1 MGLHGRKE
9 AIIRDVTMQTHLFS
23 RRDTQAAIDRLA
35 GIVSDHDLRIMVD
48 DLNRPG
54 RQRLTKIWEVILLD
68 ALAKVSPIRHE
79 QPLPD
84 RRKPDFAFDMVV
96 EGRKVEVVGDITC
109 VSDAGLDKEN
119 PVEYFKSELS
129 RVAGKMGVDPD
140 KLYTSVHGQKIGE
153 YRDAKMVLSLPGK
166 GETTTFIKRNVSS
179 FLRGVSK
186 DKASPAS
193 INLSFDGVGIAVA
206 YNPSQTASLL
216 HHPTY
221 DVPYSIDRNPLA
233 AALKDK
239 ADQLRKAPD
248 DCIRLVVVCDGDCAT
263 LRQSGGM
270 GTHFTSK
277 AIVEDFLRRTSTIDA
292 VLVLPIVEKGYGAPR
307 QRFIDCLF
315 RIRQS
320 GGSRPPLD
328 QANGHALVKR
338 LQSSL
343 DVLPVPV
350 MSAQNA
356 GYRVNIEHLR
366 YGLHGG
372 FRSGGNCLKISSR
385 QILEALAGLP
395 SHGIN
400 RLDEPADAP
409 PPPANWQEFFF
420 DHLKRGQMI
429 TKVTV
434 VPGGDTDDDTLEFE
448 FGPAD
453 PAISLFRLP
462 R

>member
-1 MGLHGRKE
+1 MERF
-9 AIIRDVTMQTHLFS
+9 MQTHLFS
-23 RRDTQAAIDRLA
+23 RRDTQTAIDRLA

-68 ALAKVSPIRHE
+68 ALAAVSPIRHE

-84 RRKPDFAFDMVV
+84 RRKPDFAFDMTV

-140 KLYTSVHGQKIGE
+140 KLYTSVHGQTIGE

-179 FLRGVSK
+179 FLRAVSK

-193 INLSFDGVGIAVA
+193 INLSFDGIGIAVA

-270 GTHFTSK
+270 GAHFTAK
-277 AIVEDFLRRTSTIDA
+277 AIVEDFLRKTSTLDA
-292 VLVLPIVEKGYGAPR
+292 VLVLPVIEAGYGASR

-315 RIRQS
+315 RVRPS
-320 GGSRPPLD
+320 GGTRPALD
-328 QANGHALVKR
+328 QNTRQALAKR

-343 DVLPVPV
+343 DLVPRAV
-350 MSAQNA
+350 MSARNA
-356 GYRVNIEHLR
+356 AYRINKTDLCFGPHTGYW
-366 YGLHGG
+366 
-372 FRSGGNCLKISSR
+372 SGGNRLKVSSR

-395 SHGIN
+395 SHGVN
-400 RLDEPADAP
+400 RLDAPADAP
-409 PPPANWQEFFF
+409 LPPADWQEFFLG
-420 DHLKRGQMI
+420 HLRHGQMI
-429 TKVTV
+429 TRVTV
-434 VPGGDTDDDTLEFE
+434 VPGGGTDDDTLEFE

-453 PAISLFRLP
+453 PSISPFRMP

>member
-1 MGLHGRKE
+1 MERF
-9 AIIRDVTMQTHLFS
+9 MQTHLFS
-23 RRDTQAAIDRLA
+23 RRDTQSAINRLS
-35 GIVSDHDLRIMVD
+35 GIVSDHDLRVMVD

-54 RQRLTKIWEVILLD
+54 RQRLTKIWEVVLLD
-68 ALAKVSPIRHE
+68 ALARVSPIRHE

-84 RRKPDFAFDMVV
+84 GRKPDFAFDMAVD
-96 EGRKVEVVGDITC
+96 GRKVEVVGDITC

-140 KLYTSVHGQKIGE
+140 KLYTSVHGQTIGE

-179 FLRGVSK
+179 FLRAVSK

-193 INLSFDGVGIAVA
+193 INLSFDGIGIAVA

-270 GTHFTSK
+270 GTHFTAK
-277 AIVEDFLRRTSTIDA
+277 AIVEDFLRKTSTLDA
-292 VLVLPIVEKGYGAPR
+292 VLVLPIVETGYGASR

-315 RIRQS
+315 RIRPP
-320 GGSRPPLD
+320 GGARPSLD
-328 QANGHALVKR
+328 QKTSHALINR

-343 DVLPVPV
+343 DLLPRPVL
-350 MSAQNA
+350 SAQNA
-356 GYRVNIEHLR
+356 GYRTHIEHLR
-366 YGLHGG
+366 YGPHGG
-372 FRSGGNCLKISSR
+372 LWSGGNRLKISSR

-400 RLDEPADAP
+400 RIDAPADAP
-409 PPPANWQEFFF
+409 PPPADWQAFFF
-420 DHLKRGQMI
+420 GHLKRGQMI

-434 VPGGDTDDDTLEFE
+434 ISGGDTDDDTLEFE
-448 FGPAD
+448 FGPED
-453 PAISLFRLP
+453 PAISPFRMP